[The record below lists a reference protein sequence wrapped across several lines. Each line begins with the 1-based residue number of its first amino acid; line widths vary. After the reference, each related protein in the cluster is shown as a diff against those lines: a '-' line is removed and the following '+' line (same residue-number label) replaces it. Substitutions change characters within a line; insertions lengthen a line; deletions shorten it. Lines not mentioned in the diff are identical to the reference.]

1 MRFKIDWASLIVG
14 MKFTVFALF
23 CFVFEGNFQVQAPPP
38 GGVWGLYSEGRFN
51 GGFFALRV
59 WGAYIW
65 RGLYMEGS
73 YGTVEAL
80 VSGHHPGHAK
90 KVSITA
96 AGRLRECKNTPEFVW
111 KLRKTA
117 RFVKMAQAKKVELS
131 TYESVR

>member
-1 MRFKIDWASLIVG
+1 MRCEFGGLIFG
-14 MKFTVFALF
+14 
-23 CFVFEGNFQVQAPPP
+23 
-38 GGVWGLYSEGRFN
+38 
-51 GGFFALRV
+51 
-59 WGAYIW
+59 GAYKW
-65 RGLYMEGS
+65 RGLFSGF

-80 VSGHHPGHAK
+80 VSGHHPGYAK

>member
-1 MRFKIDWASLIVG
+1 M
-14 MKFTVFALF
+14 
-23 CFVFEGNFQVQAPPP
+23 
-38 GGVWGLYSEGRFN
+38 
-51 GGFFALRV
+51 
-59 WGAYIW
+59 
-65 RGLYMEGS
+65 
-73 YGTVEAL
+73 EAL

-117 RFVKMAQAKKVELS
+117 RFVKMAQVKKVELS